1 MFDLNSLRSILTVAL
16 FVLFI
21 IIWVW
26 AWSKDRKKEFEDAAN
41 IPFQEDE
48 ISATLQGDEK

>member
-1 MFDLNSLRSILTVAL
+1 MLDLNTLRSIFTLLL

-21 IIWVW
+21 AIWAW

-41 IPFQEDE
+41 MPFQGDE
-48 ISATLQGDEK
+48 ISADLQEDKK